1 MFIVEAYFWYF
12 LDSVF
17 GSFQKGPH
25 SFGSFQKGPH
35 SRY

>member
-25 SFGSFQKGPH
+25 SRKK
-35 SRY
+35 

>member
-25 SFGSFQKGPH
+25 S
-35 SRY
+35 RY